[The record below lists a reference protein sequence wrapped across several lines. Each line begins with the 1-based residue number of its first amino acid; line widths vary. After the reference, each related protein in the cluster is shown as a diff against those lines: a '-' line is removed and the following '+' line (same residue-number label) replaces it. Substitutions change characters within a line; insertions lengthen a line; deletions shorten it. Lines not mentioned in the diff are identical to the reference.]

1 MDLAKQKIELIKT
14 KLNTI
19 SNNNEKIIL
28 HKLNDLNKDLDMIL
42 YHVNDLYATINN
54 SQTTNL
60 QNRDDGDCWSGN
72 CMWINQN

>member
-1 MDLAKQKIELIKT
+1 
-14 KLNTI
+14 
-19 SNNNEKIIL
+19 
-28 HKLNDLNKDLDMIL
+28 MIL
-42 YHVNDLYATINN
+42 YHVNDLQSTINN

>member
-1 MDLAKQKIELIKT
+1 MDLAKQKLDLIKT

-19 SNNNEKIIL
+19 SSNNEKIIL

-42 YHVNDLYATINN
+42 YHVNDLQSTINN

-72 CMWINQN
+72 CMWIN